1 MEQLATF
8 NTKLN
13 DYISLIKH
21 NIVILSD
28 YNHMI
33 IIIYIEDN
41 VYNLLYNSKYDI
53 EYLIKLYI

>member
-21 NIVILSD
+21 TIVILSD

-41 VYNLLYNSKYDI
+41 VYNLLYNFKYDI